1 MNEFTNPT
9 PTYDEVVG
17 SLLSNVLV
25 EQKRCGKIILW
36 DFNPV
41 GDYDKLYFNIAA
53 IVSDMSHQP
62 IYLNMGLIDYLML
75 KWKFRKKRK
84 NLRYIWIW
92 NKKTIPIENQTS
104 VYILVDFVREFYNVS
119 PYFMKEIND
128 TYYGWVQ

>member
-1 MNEFTNPT
+1 MDEFTNQAS
-9 PTYDEVVG
+9 YDEVVG

-36 DFNPV
+36 DFNPA

-53 IVSDMSHQP
+53 IVSDISHQS
-62 IYLNMGLIDYLML
+62 IYLDMDLIDYLTL

-119 PYFMKEIND
+119 PHFMKEIND

>member
-1 MNEFTNPT
+1 MDEFTNKK

-36 DFNPV
+36 DFNPA

-62 IYLNMGLIDYLML
+62 IYLDMDLIDYLTL

-84 NLRYIWIW
+84 NLHYIWIW

-119 PYFMKEIND
+119 PYFMKEVND